1 MKKYCIY
8 NSLYEADGDFKKS
21 LIRIESIQESAIDVY
36 DLEIT
41 KGVILISEEEVFKD
55 LEGVDNLF
63 IGEID
68 YVFEAEND
76 EEAKLIFEV
85 MKNE

>member
-8 NSLYEADGDFKKS
+8 NSLYEADGEFKKS
-21 LIRIESIQESAIDVY
+21 LIRIESIQEAIDVY

-41 KGVILISEEEVFKD
+41 KGVILITEEEVFKD
-55 LEGVDNLF
+55 LEVVDNLF

-68 YVFEAEND
+68 END
-76 EEAKLIFEV
+76 EEAKVFEV
-85 MKNE
+85 MKKNEY